1 MTTQTTLFPKT
12 ELDEATAV
20 LAHLITEEEKADK
33 ASDAA
38 DQKVADTASRVRKQR
53 HVVAR
58 LQAMMPAAEPIAE
71 GEVVSDDVEDAE
83 VLQIEGDVL
92 DPITGEVVGKE
103 ALAEGLEPVADAMLE
118 DLAEEGV
125 IITLAE
131 CAECHGEGRLPDKTG
146 GGHHKCKACNGTG
159 HADPSCD
166 NCTAYGDCNI
176 SQPQGSDTM
185 GCGGRSWI
193 HGEMMGKAADPNVSV
208 VVVLYPGSD
217 EPVVT
222 KIGDRTRYSELVADY
237 LAEADL
243 DEAIVDYRVVT
254 EDERTDRGLAATIFH
269 ADYGKRL
276 IVEMTPEA
284 AIARDNAKV
293 GAA

>member
-38 DQKVADTASRVRKQR
+38 DQKVADTASRARKQR

-92 DPITGEVVGKE
+92 DPITGEVTSI
-103 ALAEGLEPVADAMLE
+103 PVA
-118 DLAEEGV
+118 GW
-125 IITLAE
+125 E
-131 CAECHGEGRLPDKTG
+131 CLTCNGEGRLLDKTG
-146 GGHHKCKACNGTG
+146 GGHHKCKACDGTG
-159 HADPSCD
+159 HQDPSCD
-166 NCTAYGDCNI
+166 NCTSSGCNLK
-176 SQPQGSDTM
+176 QQAGSDAM
-185 GCGGRSWI
+185 GCGGSSWM
-193 HGEMMGKAADPNVSV
+193 HGEMMGKAAEPNVSV

-276 IVEMTPEA
+276 LVEMTPEA

>member
-20 LAHLITEEEKADK
+20 LAHLVTEEEKADK

-38 DQKVADTASRVRKQR
+38 DQKVADTASRARKQR

-58 LQAMMPAAEPIAE
+58 LQAMMPAAEPAADAE
-71 GEVVSDDVEDAE
+71 ATEGDIEDAE

-103 ALAEGLEPVADAMLE
+103 ALAEGLEPVAEEMLA
-118 DLAEEGV
+118 DLADEG
-125 IITLAE
+125 IITEPNVADVGKR
-131 CAECHGEGRLPDKTG
+131 CPDCMGEGRLPDKTG
-146 GGHHKCKACNGTG
+146 GGHHRCKKCEGTG
-159 HADPSCD
+159 SLQLSHPEP
-166 NCTAYGDCNI
+166 NI
-176 SQPQGSDTM
+176 S
-185 GCGGRSWI
+185 
-193 HGEMMGKAADPNVSV
+193 V
-208 VVVLYPGSD
+208 VIVLYPGSD

-237 LAEADL
+237 FTAAGLNGKHDAKDWA
-243 DEAIVDYRVVT
+243 VVA
-254 EDERTDRGLAATIFH
+254 EDELTTTGGLRKLSDVIAG

-276 IVEMTPEA
+276 LVVAADQGSVTGVAACPAGSHVREA
-284 AIARDNAKV
+284 RE
-293 GAA
+293 

>member
-20 LAHLITEEEKADK
+20 LAHLVTEEEKADK

-38 DQKVADTASRVRKQR
+38 DQKVADTASRARKQR

-58 LQAMMPAAEPIAE
+58 LQAMMPAAEPVAE

-103 ALAEGLEPVADAMLE
+103 ALAEGLEPVAEEMLE
-118 DLAEEGV
+118 DLKDEGV
-125 IITLAE
+125 IAE
-131 CAECHGEGRLPDKTG
+131 P
-146 GGHHKCKACNGTG
+146 
-159 HADPSCD
+159 
-166 NCTAYGDCNI
+166 NI
-176 SQPQGSDTM
+176 
-185 GCGGRSWI
+185 
-193 HGEMMGKAADPNVSV
+193 SV

-222 KIGDRTRYSELVADY
+222 KIGDRTRYGELVADY
-237 LAEADL
+237 FTAAGLNGKHDAKDWA
-243 DEAIVDYRVVT
+243 VVA
-254 EDERTDRGLAATIFH
+254 EDELTTTGGLRKLSDVIAG

-276 IVEMTPEA
+276 LVVAADQGSVTGVAACPAGSHVREA
-284 AIARDNAKV
+284 RE
-293 GAA
+293 